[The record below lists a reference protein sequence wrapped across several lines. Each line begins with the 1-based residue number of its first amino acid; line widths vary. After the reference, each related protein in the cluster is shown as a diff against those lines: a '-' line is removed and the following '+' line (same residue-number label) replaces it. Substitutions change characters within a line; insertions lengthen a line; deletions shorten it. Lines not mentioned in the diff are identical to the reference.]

1 LKQTISVFFESHWR
15 AVVVVGAF
23 IGVCLVLY
31 AVYAS
36 KAFNTWWNGVFASSS
51 SASANSK
58 KMVLPRTTGEVSV
71 VASAKKSTSS
81 STSDPSSTSAPT
93 STSTKYYTKQKKPT
107 VTAAAAVSPPRPDP
121 NAVSPNDKEVFN
133 ISNNIYTYGDAP
145 AVCKAFGSRL
155 ATADEVQQAFDQG
168 AEWCNY
174 GWTEDQ
180 LAMYPTQKA
189 TFDKLQTM
197 EEHEHDCGVV
207 GVNGGYFQ
215 NPDLQFGVN
224 CYGKKPAPTMREKDL
239 IGYFPDYVS
248 EKEKRLEERVAQIK
262 QNMGD
267 LTITPFN
274 SKLWDERRTVAERVD
289 DWMSPG

>member
-1 LKQTISVFFESHWR
+1 VSTFKQTVSVFFESHWR
-15 AVVVVGAF
+15 AIAVVCAF
-23 IGVCLVLY
+23 VGVCIVLY

-51 SASANSK
+51 AASQTSK
-58 KMVLPRTTGEVSV
+58 KMVLPRTTGGVSV
-71 VASAKKSTSS
+71 VASAKKKKQK
-81 STSDPSSTSAPT
+81 TSDTST
-93 STSTKYYTKQKKPT
+93 STSTKYYTKQKKPK
-107 VTAAAAVSPPRPDP
+107 VAAVAVPPPRPDP

-155 ATADEVQQAFDQG
+155 ATSDEVHQAFKQG

-174 GWTEDQ
+174 GWTDDQ

-189 TFDKLQTM
+189 TFDKLQNM

-267 LTITPFN
+267 ITITPFN

-289 DWMSPG
+289 DWMSAG